1 MYEVRIEN
9 IFEGPMDIL
18 VYLIR
23 KNEVDIYDIP
33 IAMITEQY
41 LSYLEMMRA
50 MNIDIAGEFMVMAA
64 TLTQIKSK
72 MLLPVHDS
80 DDAEDPRMELARPL
94 REYMQLK
101 SLAEELGRRSLLGE
115 DVFVREPD
123 KEALTEQSQE
133 EFVKVGLFE
142 LIDAFQR
149 ILDNLPAVHT
159 IDLSEEKISIKDRIA
174 EIVDVLE
181 RQGSVAFYELFASD
195 FTKNDMITTFLA
207 ILEMSKLNLIRIT
220 QHLQSG
226 IIRLFYL

>member
-1 MYEVRIEN
+1 MYEVKIEN
-9 IFEGPMDIL
+9 IFEGPMDLL

-33 IAMITEQY
+33 IAIITEQY
-41 LSYLEMMRA
+41 LAYLDMMRS

-72 MLLPVHDS
+72 MLLPVHDGE
-80 DDAEDPRMELARPL
+80 DAEDPRMELARPL
-94 REYMQLK
+94 REYMQLR
-101 SLAEELGRRSLLGE
+101 SLAEELGKRQLLGE

-123 KEALTEQSQE
+123 KEELTAQYQE
-133 EFVKVGLFE
+133 DFVRVGLFE

-149 ILDNLPAVHT
+149 ILDNLPIAHI
-159 IDLSEEKISIKDRIA
+159 IDFSEEKISIKDRIT
-174 EIVDVLE
+174 EIVDILE
-181 RQGSVAFYELFASD
+181 NQGSVAFHELFASD

-220 QHLQSG
+220 QHLQTG